1 MPKKKART
9 KRLLA
14 ALCLC
19 LLLSACGGETAE
31 PETETASGGDTV
43 ISIESPA
50 PVIEP
55 APDPLGH
62 GEIAY
67 EDGAAPLTAEQEE
80 LLLTYLTRTYEALAQ
95 LEEADFSDLFTDP
108 VQAQA
113 SAATV
118 AFQVGMR
125 TLIDGVDYS
134 LTSYRY
140 TLVCEETSVQEDGSV
155 VISAAIESTEHFAQ
169 LPDVDARR
177 NQLFHRLVLEET
189 EDGWKIRQHWQFDA
203 LYSQLMR
210 AAGSWEG
217 DFATS
222 YIAAVPEYL
231 EALAAYQAER
241 EAQRGETA
249 SLPAASNP
257 YDREAALAYGDQ
269 YALDRNADWPDYT
282 GQGGNCQNYVS
293 QCLLAGG
300 IPVDGNGDA
309 VWTYDDGV
317 HDRSGSWASVTQFRS
332 YAANNTGFG
341 LAALTD
347 APYFTG
353 EPGDLIQMGTED
365 SWHHVVLIRD
375 LVTDEV
381 GNTVDYLVNSNTN
394 DMHNYPAS
402 LYGYPVFSLTRIMGW
417 NSGA

>member
-1 MPKKKART
+1 MRNKHPKRFI
-9 KRLLA
+9 A
-14 ALCLC
+14 AVLCLC

-31 PETETASGGDTV
+31 PE
-43 ISIESPA
+43 IEQESA
-50 PVIEP
+50 PE
-55 APDPLGH
+55 DPTPTMEAFIHSDVVLGH
-62 GEIAY
+62 GEITY
-67 EDGAAPLTAEQEE
+67 EDSAAPLTAEQEE

-95 LEEADFSDLFTDP
+95 LEEADFTGLFTDP

-134 LTSYRY
+134 LTSYNY
-140 TLVCEETSVQEDGSV
+140 TLVCEETFVQEDGSV
-155 VISAAIESTEHFAQ
+155 TISAAIESTEHFAQ
-169 LPDVDARR
+169 LPDVDAQR

-189 EDGWKIRQHWQFDA
+189 AEGWKIRQHWQFDA

-217 DFATS
+217 DFAAD
-222 YIAAVPEYL
+222 YIEAVPAYL
-231 EALAAYQAER
+231 DTLAAYQAER

-249 SLPAASNP
+249 TLPAASNP
-257 YDREAALAYGDQ
+257 YDREAAQAYADQ
-269 YALDRNADWPDYT
+269 YALNRNDDWPDYT

-300 IPVDGNGDA
+300 IPVDGNGNA

-332 YAANNTGFG
+332 YAENNTGLG

-353 EPGDLIQMGTED
+353 ESGDVIQMGTED

-375 LVTDEV
+375 LVTDED

-394 DMHNYPAS
+394 DMRNYPAS
-402 LYGYPVFSLTRIMGW
+402 LYGYPVFALTRISGW
-417 NSGA
+417 NT